1 MSSNVRR
8 RIRIVVFPGFEL
20 LDLSGPLC
28 AFNLA
33 SEAHQAPYL
42 VDVISAHGGTVASG
56 WGLPIHTSRASR
68 GKPVDTLL
76 VVGGPPDSAVDGDA
90 DTVALIRKLAP
101 RARRVAS
108 VCTGAF
114 LLATAGRSAPRAIGD
129 DPLEICR
136 RVAKALSAS
145 ARRCGQDIREGW
157 QRLDI
162 GRDHVR
168 HRFDARVDRGRFRD
182 RSIEGRREGHGG
194 LSSQIGR
201 TIAVFDVA

>member
-1 MSSNVRR
+1 MSSDVRR
-8 RIRIVVFPGFEL
+8 RVRIVVFPGFEL

-33 SEAHQAPYL
+33 SEAHQASYA

-56 WGLPIHTSRASR
+56 WGVPIHTSRASR

-114 LLATAGRSAPRAIGD
+114 LLATAGLLDGRSATTHWRYAR
-129 DPLEICR
+129 L
-136 RVAKALSAS
+136 VSKAFSAS

-168 HRFDARVDRGRFRD
+168 HRFDARVDRGRFRNRD
-182 RSIEGRREGHGG
+182 IEGRCKGHGG
-194 LSSQIGR
+194 LSSQIRG